1 MKIRFL
7 FSSIFLIGPKSIPCE
22 KGQIMDVSYD
32 DAFRLI
38 DGLCAEPVMEDE
50 PPIEIVVEK
59 PKRKRKVT
67 SGDR

>member
-22 KGQIMDVSYD
+22 KNQVMDVSFE

-59 PKRKRKVT
+59 PKRKRKVID
-67 SGDR
+67 GDR